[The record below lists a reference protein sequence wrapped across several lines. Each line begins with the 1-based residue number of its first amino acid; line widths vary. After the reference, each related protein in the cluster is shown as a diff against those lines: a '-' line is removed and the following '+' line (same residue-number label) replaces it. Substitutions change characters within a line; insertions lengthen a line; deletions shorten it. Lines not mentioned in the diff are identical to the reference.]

1 MLLCFIRRDVENDF
15 HAMLPFTKLAVDDMG
30 AETGHI
36 TIPHAWNIS
45 MASFS
50 TSYSFPDHD
59 FHQRSDYVFVFGLV
73 FLLHYS
79 ADLIWERRSPRL
91 RLMVALY
98 LLKTAK

>member
-1 MLLCFIRRDVENDF
+1 MLCVLYGEMWKMIFTQRYLLRNWLWMIR
-15 HAMLPFTKLAVDDMG
+15 G

-36 TIPHAWNIS
+36 TIPHTWNIS
-45 MASFS
+45 MAGFS